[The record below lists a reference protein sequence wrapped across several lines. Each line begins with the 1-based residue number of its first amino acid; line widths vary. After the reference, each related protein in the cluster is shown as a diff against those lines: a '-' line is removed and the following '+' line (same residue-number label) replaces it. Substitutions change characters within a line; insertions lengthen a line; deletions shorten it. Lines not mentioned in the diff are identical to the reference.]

1 MTSRIQMAA
10 AIALTMGAASA
21 ATNAAPLVV
30 NFQELAGETF
40 TGVGAYTG
48 DGVADGSVAWNPI
61 NTSTGVGSGA
71 LTSDGT
77 ALVTPISFSS
87 LNEGNNPATPGS
99 GAAFYQPTG
108 NPNPPY
114 TLNSYDPQILLGQG
128 AYGYNMYDFSL
139 TNVPQGTYDLYL
151 YSAVGYYYRFYRSQR
166 NPPNRH
172 LLDRKYRHEFR
183 ACKCWGWKLRRV
195 RGHGGFGQY
204 DQWRLH
210 SRSRW
215 PSGIQRLAISPGARA
230 GIVGRPRP

>member
-151 YSAVGYYYRFYRSQR
+151 YSAVGYYSGS
-166 NPPNRH
+166 PNEVTDFTVANATP
-172 LLDRKYRHEFR
+172 LTATYSIESTDTSFVPASAGAGSYVEF
-183 ACKCWGWKLRRV
+183 AVTVGSDNTIS
-195 RGHGGFGQY
+195 GDYTPGQGGQVEFNG
-204 DQWRLH
+204 LH
-210 SRSRW
+210 
-215 PSGIQRLAISPGARA
+215 
-230 GIVGRPRP
+230 